1 MPALFDQM
9 DGAAMTVAQT
19 FFAVD
24 ATVTPM
30 YRLTLDTPPVA
41 DPDRLAV
48 TLKAIRSEWSERVDN
63 DNNGIGR
70 TQGQSRAGVAGL
82 RLRVT
87 IRTADL
93 PYPPRV
99 GDEVTYSDRPNK
111 RYSVSELLPE
121 NGEGLTL
128 ALNEF

>member
-1 MPALFDQM
+1 MPAHFDQM
-9 DGAAMTVAQT
+9 DWAAMTVAQT

-41 DPDRLAV
+41 DPDRMAV

-70 TQGQSRAGVAGL
+70 TQGQYRAGVAGL

-121 NGEGLTL
+121 NAEGLTL